1 MDPKRRGGEGKRNVQ
16 FLPARAPAGK
26 GRKEKKVLGS
36 VLSEWPLVEAADQ
49 ANFKSTRAA
58 ATRRQWG
65 AVAAVSEGISERR
78 WKQGSREGGVRLTS
92 ESHRNLLFHISFS
105 MIFTSWL
112 GKNI

>member
-1 MDPKRRGGEGKRNVQ
+1 MCSSC
-16 FLPARAPAGK
+16 PARAPAGK

-49 ANFKSTRAA
+49 ADFKSTRAA

-92 ESHRNLLFHISFS
+92 GSHRNLLFHISFS